1 MSNDNI
7 SHENDHDKQSKPTLF
22 GNMLII
28 LIEINRYQNRNANRR
43 GKIDALD
50 LRTRSC
56 NTARN

>member
-22 GNMLII
+22 GNVRVNII
-28 LIEINRYQNRNANRR
+28 ECNRYQKRNANRR

-50 LRTRSC
+50 S
-56 NTARN
+56 